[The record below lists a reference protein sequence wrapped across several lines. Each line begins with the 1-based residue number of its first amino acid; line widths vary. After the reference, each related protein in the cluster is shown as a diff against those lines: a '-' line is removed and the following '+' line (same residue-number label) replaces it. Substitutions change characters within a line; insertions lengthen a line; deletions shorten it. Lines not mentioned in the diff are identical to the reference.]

1 MYKKTNEWY
10 KGDWCYNVR
19 QGQGTLFTK
28 EKNTFTVSFEFNLFL
43 KGDFR
48 DHWPNGNCTILFNN
62 GSHYHGDVVKGV
74 MHGQGKLSQI
84 AEH

>member
-1 MYKKTNEWY
+1 MFPFYLK
-10 KGDWCYNVR
+10 
-19 QGQGTLFTK
+19 
-28 EKNTFTVSFEFNLFL
+28 

-84 AEH
+84 AEHQAPGEDLHVIYDGQFEDGKK